1 MFRKNLSILLNQTWC
16 KTGILTVAAL
26 LTQPSVW
33 AAGPPAKSSMSEPL
47 VFTLVILMLALLLV
61 IALLA
66 NVLLGTVKFQQENER
81 KALKGGG
88 LAALVGTLVLLGSPS
103 MAQTTATATA
113 PVAEVVNYGGLS
125 ATTFFLIIGVIA
137 IEIVVIL
144 FMLFQL
150 KAILA
155 KEKARKVAE
164 AVAAGA
170 TPAKPGLS
178 WWDRFNSFRPA
189 EQEADIDLG
198 HNYDGIRELDNR
210 LPPWWLWG
218 FYVTIV
224 AAGIYMWRYHVTH
237 SAPLSA
243 EELEISMKAAERQQA
258 EYLKKAANLV
268 DENNVKLLTTDV
280 ELNAGM
286 ALYTANCVACHGKG
300 GEGGVGP
307 NLTDEYWLHGGSV
320 KDIFKTIKYGWQDK
334 GMKSWKED
342 FTASQ
347 MAQLSSFVYKLKGTN
362 PANPKAPQGELY
374 KEGASS
380 DSAATAPA
388 TPAAPVKDS
397 AVVASK

>member
-1 MFRKNLSILLNQTWC
+1 MNMFRKNLSILLNRTWC
-16 KTGILTVAAL
+16 KTGLLTVAAL
-26 LTQPSVW
+26 LAQPSVW

-88 LAALVGTLVLLGSPS
+88 LAALIGTLVLMGTPA
-103 MAQTTATATA
+103 MAQTAPDAAA
-113 PVAEVVNYGGLS
+113 PVAEAVNYGGLS

-144 FMLFQL
+144 FMLIQL

-164 AVAAGA
+164 AVAAG
-170 TPAKPGLS
+170 TVITPGLS

-218 FYVTIV
+218 FYITIV
-224 AAGIYMWRYHVTH
+224 AAGIYLWRYHVTH

-280 ELNAGM
+280 ELNAGS
-286 ALYTANCVACHGKG
+286 ALFAANCVACHGKG

-307 NLTDEYWLHGGSV
+307 NLTDEYWIHGGSV

-347 MAQLSSFVYKLKGTN
+347 MAQLSSYVYKMKGTN

-374 KEGASS
+374 KEVAAT
-380 DSAATAPA
+380 DSAAAAVPPVPA
-388 TPAAPVKDS
+388 KDS
-397 AVVASK
+397 ATAPK